1 MDHASYSDG
10 LVPSSPGRPVATT
23 AHSGELLPQQQP
35 QYASPQTGGGFKEA
49 FDFTIRSPALLLV
62 LLLSFGPMAL
72 PLIVISPKLGVL
84 TKIFVTVVT
93 LGLTIVLPIA
103 LTIYFSHFAVLP
115 ALDAIRDANMR
126 GGAI

>member
-1 MDHASYSDG
+1 MDHARE
-10 LVPSSPGRPVATT
+10 LVPTVADSRPPATT
-23 AHSGELLPQQQP
+23 TAVRGELMPRPEPLQ
-35 QYASPQTGGGFKEA
+35 GGGLKEA
-49 FDFTIRSPALLLV
+49 FDFTLRTPALLFV
-62 LLLSFGPMAL
+62 LLLSFGPLAL

-84 TKIFVTVVT
+84 TKVLTTVVT